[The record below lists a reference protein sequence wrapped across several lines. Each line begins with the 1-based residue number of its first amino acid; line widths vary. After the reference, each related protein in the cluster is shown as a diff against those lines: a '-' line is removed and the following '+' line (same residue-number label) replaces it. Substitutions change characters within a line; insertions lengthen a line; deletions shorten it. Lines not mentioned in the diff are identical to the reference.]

1 MNSNSIRLVT
11 RADDLGS
18 YQSANRA
25 IYDAYKKG
33 ILRNSSIIVPGEHF
47 EEAAE
52 MFRGE
57 KDFCVGL
64 HAAIT
69 CEWNNVRWKPL
80 LAESA
85 SACFVDHEGALHK
98 SVQTVQDSGRV
109 KFSTILV
116 ELQAQLDKAR
126 KYGLDIRYVDLHMA
140 FGWLFEGADDSRRFA
155 EPAARWVEQEGLIYA
170 GWGNTLPLNRL
181 PRPEDATDRLAALV
195 QAMRDATP
203 GNYLLVSHPMYGD
216 DPEVLPAT
224 YGNAK
229 PGRIAAERDI
239 ERRMFMDP
247 AVLEVVRERGIEP
260 IRYDA
265 L

>member
-1 MNSNSIRLVT
+1 MGQIRLVT

-18 YQSANRA
+18 YASANRA

-33 ILRNSSIIVPGEHF
+33 ILRNSSIIVPAAHF

-52 MFRGE
+52 MFRAE

-80 LAESA
+80 LPQSG
-85 SACFVDHEGALHK
+85 SACFVDGGGALHK
-98 SVQTVQDSGRV
+98 NTQAIQDSGRV
-109 KFSTILV
+109 NFAEILR

-126 KYGLDIRYVDLHMA
+126 SAGLDIRYIDLHMA
-140 FGWLFEGADDSRRFA
+140 FGWLFEGSDDSKRFA
-155 EPAARWVEQEGLIYA
+155 EPAARWVEKEGLIYA
-170 GWGNTLPLNRL
+170 GWGNTLPLKRL
-181 PRPEDATDRLAALV
+181 PRPEGTTDRIAALA
-195 QAMRDATP
+195 QAMRDAEP
-203 GNYLLVSHPMYGD
+203 GDYLLVSHPMYAD
-216 DPEVLPAT
+216 DPEVQEAA
-224 YGNAK
+224 YGDAK
-229 PGRIAAERDI
+229 LGRIAAQRDV

-247 AVLEVVRERGIEP
+247 AILAAADASGIQP
-260 IRYDA
+260 IRYDQ